1 MLRQVGIGAAAAL
14 TAGMLAVGCGSDGD
28 TIIVGGGGTDI
39 NNTDSFGASSIG
51 SNNLAPDGG
60 GWTPD
65 GTNSSSV
72 RIIFNQD
79 LGTSDC
85 ASQADNSA
93 VVLATTSDGRT
104 FVTTYTGGALTPPV
118 ELEATD
124 HGSTSFDIDS
134 AGVQFLQLSGY
145 ANASATN
152 DVVNAVRS
160 NNGAIVLVMA
170 GSTSYDDPT
179 LNITNFGGNT
189 TNKRGIHRALWQW
202 LYWPAFRGQERIFA
216 DATTNRVGSIT
227 ATTSRYYASPT
238 NEFRFGWQVNAGAEL
253 SLNVASGA
261 RAAVSGAR
269 SGSSGTGTGTPNSP
283 AADVLGFALMSDG
296 YQGESQWDGKDVT
309 VDSQSNNRHQVTSTS
324 GTPKSVFTPG
334 EAVSLLHLVYTQ
346 IVTSL
351 DAGGTNTGDFLGGA
365 TSALFQS
372 SFNLASL
379 SFDAV
384 ARVNPP
390 VASSSRNVA
399 FNAGFLTYNN
409 VAVTNYVETTPSFN
423 LTTFDPYGITGTEQ
437 IIMKMVARQSTTGG
451 STLASIQDLAT
462 RTSAT
467 GVHRQFDPAST
478 VGQESETQD
487 IDMTGASIYG
497 RDESLAETVIFFQSK
512 DATNTGGQEDSGT
525 NTGNTDTALY
535 AALLSQSDYTA
546 TATGSTDGDL
556 VTGATNPL
564 LVSRHDADAFG
575 GTVSNPVTEFS
586 DAVAAVGVGMNRTGS
601 YIVAGY
607 IQMEGSSTTTA
618 YTRRRTLRAVVY
630 ETVRLGQTTIPFA
643 SRFSAPI
650 EVSDP
655 SSGAGSTTTANNG
668 QGSTNVENNLPVNR
682 WEFQGSAGYRCGFQS
697 NDQIFWVLWEQSA
710 GTEDRLFAR
719 ALAVTLPAAGSPTF
733 ITASNGVV
741 EIDEQSSEQVVT
753 DNLDTDANG
762 SFDRSQVNFL
772 NGELASGT
780 GGGTSTYTTAP
791 GDSDVKYGIDN
802 VQSCDLGVAGTA
814 QNASTGGL
822 FLVYVKTTDNTQ
834 QTNTGGV
841 STGDSDGFD
850 RHIFANSILVGAA
863 ADQGRVLI
871 DSNFNED
878 DLGSSTSDLAK
889 LTTGKDIFSLVALG
903 SPIAV
908 NSSNTNQQNSTGN
921 QITGALVFFTQPTK
935 ANTGN
940 TDDALYA
947 RLFDAAGAF
956 RAGTSTGS
964 ATDFQASFVPTVA
977 SGSFLAPNRLDHL
990 TGGDVESALSG
1001 TPVAS
1006 GTTSLIIWTEDNH
1019 HWGNGSADGKT
1030 FLTSAGSPAP
1040 VLVDQNK
1047 STNVDTPAAF
1057 VSARNDSCAFVSG
1070 IYYVGKADSIGN
1082 DKRLLFR
1089 GAKNSLP

>member
-14 TAGMLAVGCGSDGD
+14 TAGLLAVGCGSDGD
-28 TIIVGGGGTDI
+28 TIIVGGTSDL
-39 NNTDSFGASSIG
+39 NNTDQFGATSIG

-60 GWTPD
+60 AWSPD
-65 GTNSSSV
+65 GTDQSGV
-72 RIIFNQD
+72 RIIWNQD

-93 VVLATTSDGRT
+93 VVLVTTSDGRT
-104 FVTTYTGGALTPPV
+104 FVTTYNGSLTPPV

-124 HGSTSFDIDS
+124 HDNTSFDIDS

-152 DVVNAVRS
+152 DVVNNVRQ

-227 ATTSRYYASPT
+227 ATTSRYYAAPT
-238 NEFRFGWQVNAGAEL
+238 NEFRYGWQVNAGAEL
-253 SLNVASGA
+253 SLNVATGA

-269 SGSSGTGTGTPNSP
+269 TGSSATGSGTPNSP

-296 YQGESQWDGKDVT
+296 YQGESQWEGKDVT

-324 GTPKSVFTPG
+324 GTPKSTFTPG

-365 TSALFQS
+365 TSALFHS

-409 VAVTNYVETTPSFN
+409 VLVTNYVETTPSFN

-437 IIMKMVARQSTTGG
+437 VILKLVARQSATGG
-451 STLASIQDLAT
+451 STPASIQDLAT

-535 AALLSQSDYTA
+535 AALLSQSDYTG

-618 YTRRRTLRAVVY
+618 YTRRRTLKAVVY

-741 EIDEQSSEQVVT
+741 ELDEQSSEQVVT

-762 SFDRSQVNFL
+762 SLDRSQVNFL

-791 GDSDVKYGIDN
+791 NTVEYGITN

-822 FLVYVKTTDNTQ
+822 FLVYVKTTDNTR
-834 QTNTGGV
+834 QTITGGV

-878 DLGSSTSDLAK
+878 DLSGASQ
-889 LTTGKDIFSLVALG
+889 TTGSDIFTLVALG

-921 QITGALVFFTQPTK
+921 QITGALVFFTQPTQ
-935 ANTGN
+935 ANASN
-940 TDDALYA
+940 TSDALYA
-947 RLFDAAGAF
+947 RYFDASAKF
-956 RAGTSTGS
+956 RAGTSTGT

-1001 TPVAS
+1001 TPVVS
-1006 GTTSLIIWTEDNH
+1006 GTTSMIIWTEDAH
-1019 HWGNGSADGKT
+1019 HWGNGSADGRT

-1040 VLVDQNK
+1040 VLVDQDK
-1047 STNVDTPAAF
+1047 ATNV
-1057 VSARNDSCAFVSG
+1057 VSGLFSHATNDSCALVDG
-1070 IYYVGKADSIGN
+1070 IYGVK
-1082 DKRLLFR
+1082 KRDHSGANQRQLFR
-1089 GAKNSLP
+1089 TGKRSLP

>member
-14 TAGMLAVGCGSDGD
+14 TAGLLAVGCGSDGD
-28 TIIVGGGGTDI
+28 TIIVGGSGSDL
-39 NNTDSFGASSIG
+39 NNTDSFGATSIA

-65 GTNSSSV
+65 SVAATGV

-85 ASQADNSA
+85 ASAADNSA
-93 VVLATTSDGRT
+93 VVLATTGDGRT
-104 FVTTYTGGALTPPV
+104 FVTTYSGGALTPPV

-124 HGSTSFDIDS
+124 HGASSFDIDS

-152 DVVNAVRS
+152 DVVNNVRT

-170 GSTSYDDPT
+170 GTTSYQDPT
-179 LNITNFGGNT
+179 LNATNFGGNT
-189 TNKRGIHRALWQW
+189 TNKRGVHRALWQW
-202 LYWPAFRGQERIFA
+202 LYWPAFRGQERVFA
-216 DATTNRVGSIT
+216 DATTNKVGSIT
-227 ATTSRYYASPT
+227 ATTSRYYAAPT
-238 NEFRFGWQVNAGAEL
+238 NEFRYGWQVNAGAEL
-253 SLNVASGA
+253 SLNVASGT
-261 RAAVSGAR
+261 RAAVTG
-269 SGSSGTGTGTPNSP
+269 GITGETTTTGTGSAEIPD
-283 AADVLGFALMSDG
+283 ADVLGFALMSDG
-296 YQGESQWDGKDVT
+296 YQGESNWEGKGIT
-309 VDSQSNNRHQVTSTS
+309 VDSQSNNRHQVVASTD
-324 GTPKSVFTPG
+324 TPKSTFTPG

-399 FNAGFLTYNN
+399 FNTGFLTYNN

-423 LTTFDPYGITGTEQ
+423 LTTFDPYGITGTET

-451 STLASIQDLAT
+451 SSLASIQDLAT

-467 GVHRQFDPAST
+467 GVHRQYDPAST

-512 DATNTGGQEDSGT
+512 DATNTGGQEDTGT

-556 VTGATNPL
+556 VTGVTNPL

-586 DAVAAVGVGMNRTGS
+586 DAVAAVGLGMNRTGS

-618 YTRRRTLRAVVY
+618 YTRRRTLKAVVY
-630 ETVRLGQTTIPFA
+630 QTVRLGQTTISFP

-668 QGSTNVENNLPVNR
+668 QGSANVENNLPVNR

-697 NDQIFWVLWEQSA
+697 NDQIFWTLWEQSA

-719 ALAVTLPAAGSPTF
+719 ALAVTLPTAGSPTF

-762 SFDRSQVNFL
+762 SLDRSQVNFL

-791 GDSDVKYGIDN
+791 NTVEYGITN

-814 QNASTGGL
+814 QNATTGGL

-834 QTNTGGV
+834 PTITGGV
-841 STGDSDGFD
+841 LTGDSDGFD
-850 RHIFANSILVGAA
+850 RHIFANSILPGAA

-871 DSNFNED
+871 DSNLNED

-889 LTTGKDIFSLVALG
+889 LTTGKDIFTLLALG
-903 SPIAV
+903 NSISIS
-908 NSSNTNQQNSTGN
+908 SSNTNQQNSTGN
-921 QITGALVFFTQPTK
+921 QITGALVYFSQPTQ

-940 TDDALYA
+940 TSDAVYA
-947 RLFDAAGAF
+947 RLFDAAAF
-956 RAGTSTGS
+956 HGGSSTGTS
-964 ATDFQASFVPTVA
+964 TDFQASFVPTVA
-977 SGSFLAPNRLDHL
+977 SGSFAAPNRLDHL
-990 TGGDVESALSG
+990 TGGDAEPAISG

-1006 GTTSLIIWTEDNH
+1006 ATASLIIFTEDAH

-1040 VLVDQNK
+1040 VIVDQDR
-1047 STNVDTPAAF
+1047 STNVDSGSF
-1057 VSARNDSCAFVSG
+1057 VSARNDSCQLVES
-1070 IYYVGKADSIGN
+1070 IYEATKEDNNG
-1082 DKRLLFR
+1082 DKRKVFR
-1089 GAKNSLP
+1089 TGRRLN